1 MASLIVMWWRDI
13 PAQVI
18 AERGR
23 GRRRES
29 VKVELTDRFA
39 KAIDAAAMRDGSTS
53 TDAYLE
59 DWRRGEPTE
68 CGDDLD
74 AEAKAAADALEAQYD
89 AERLRALIASAGK
102 A

>member
-1 MASLIVMWWRDI
+1 M
-13 PAQVI
+13 I
-18 AERGR
+18 AERG
-23 GRRRES
+23 GPPPES

-59 DWRRGEPTE
+59 DWRRGEPAE

-74 AEAKAAADALEAQYD
+74 AEAKAAADAAGGPVRCG
-89 AERLRALIASAGK
+89 ASSRLDRVGWQSLRRLAPTY
-102 A
+102 